1 MKEEDPISSMAEG
14 ERIGRAFFERE
25 DPTRIAREL
34 LGKVLVSRVNGVRCT
49 GMITETEAYAGRTD
63 RACHAYGGRR
73 TQRTAVMYEKGG
85 TAYVYLC
92 YGIHHLFNVISG
104 PEEVPD
110 AVLVRAIEAIE
121 GKDALLER
129 RKMERAKRNW
139 LGGPGKLTQGLGI
152 RTDRHNG
159 TDLVQDPEL
168 WVEDRGISIPSRSIE
183 NGKRIGIEYAGP
195 DAELPYRFY
204 IEERVA
210 QKILEQHSRKA

>member
-1 MKEEDPISSMAEG
+1 MKENDPIPTIPAGARLEG
-14 ERIGRAFFERE
+14 DFFERE
-25 DPTRIAREL
+25 DPTRIAEEL
-34 LGKVLVSRVNGVRCT
+34 LGKVLVSQVNGVRCA

-73 TQRTAVMYEKGG
+73 TQRTEVMYRKGG

-110 AVLVRAIEAIE
+110 AVLVRAIEAVE
-121 GKDALLER
+121 GTDTLLER
-129 RKMERAKRNW
+129 RRMERAKRNW

-168 WVEDRGISIPSRSIE
+168 WVEDRGISVPSRSIHC
-183 NGKRIGIEYAGP
+183 GTRIGIDYAGP

-204 IEERVA
+204 LEERVA
-210 QKILEQHSRKA
+210 QEILYQHSSKA